1 MAKRRPQQALDGN
14 AVRTLRTRSRI
25 LEASLKLFNE
35 HGEAHVTTGMIADEL
50 NISPGNLYY
59 HFANKDEIVEQLF
72 ARFEA
77 RMDVS
82 PAAALDGA
90 SAADVIEN
98 LWFYLHLM
106 FEAIWAYRFLY
117 RNLDDL
123 LARSRHLREHFGRI
137 AEHKL
142 AAVEAFCEGLVR
154 ARAMKATP
162 AQVRALAGNVLV
174 VATYWLNYQSLMRR
188 RVDPGSTLGTGVYQV
203 MALVAPFLLG
213 AARNHLEHLMEN
225 YTD

>member
-1 MAKRRPQQALDGN
+1 MARKRPPQALDGN
-14 AVRTLRTRSRI
+14 AVRTQRTRARI

-35 HGEAHVTTGMIADEL
+35 RGETHVTTGMIADEL

-59 HFANKDEIVEQLF
+59 HFANKDEIIGQLF

-77 RMDVS
+77 RVDVNPQS
-82 PAAALDGA
+82 GLDG

-123 LARSRHLREHFGRI
+123 MDRSRHLREHFNRI

-142 AAVEAFCEGLVR
+142 RAVETLCEGLIR
-154 ARAMKATP
+154 AKAMKAAP
-162 AQVRALAGNVLV
+162 REVRALAANVLV
-174 VATYWLNYQSLMRR
+174 IVTYWLNYQALGRR
-188 RVDPGSTLGTGVYQV
+188 PVAAEATLGTGVYQV
-203 MALVAPFLLG
+203 MALVAPFLVG
-213 AARNHLEHLMEN
+213 SGRKHLEHLMQN

>member
-1 MAKRRPQQALDGN
+1 MAKKRPPQALDGN
-14 AVRTLRTRSRI
+14 AVRTQRTRARI

-35 HGEAHVTTGMIADEL
+35 RGEAHVTTGMIADEL

-72 ARFEA
+72 ARFEE
-77 RMDVS
+77 RIDVS
-82 PAAALDGA
+82 PQAALDGA
-90 SAADVIEN
+90 TAADVIEN

-123 LARSRHLREHFGRI
+123 MDRSRHLREHFNRI

-142 AAVEAFCEGLVR
+142 GAVKALCEGLIR
-154 ARAMKATP
+154 AKAMRADP
-162 AQVRALAGNVLV
+162 AEVRALAGNVIL
-174 VATYWLNYQSLMRR
+174 VATYWLNYQSLNRR
-188 RVDPGSTLGTGVYQV
+188 RIDAESTLGAGVYQV
-203 MALVAPFLLG
+203 MALVAPFLVG
-213 AARNHLEHLMEN
+213 PARKHLEHLMQN